1 MKDIDYRLID
11 INKWEE
17 TLDQIKDKKI
27 VVFGAGNNGRELLD
41 ILPYKVSYFI
51 DNDREKWN
59 KKLNNIS
66 IKNPEILKNEKENV
80 SVLVV
85 GYLYDDMISQL
96 SKFNL
101 EENIHIYNV
110 YSALKHI
117 FDKAS
122 FSNRGEDVINFY
134 KRIPDDIVINNGF
147 SKEKI
152 SILVSNFSFSS
163 SPFYLIT
170 IAIMLKVRGN
180 DVEIIWDD
188 LEGLDE
194 LYYNHDNMTSTQNEI
209 IGKVLNYV
217 NERFNI
223 EVIKISEMGLEY
235 LDYNDIRELKK
246 LSKVN
251 TILKYRKVFFDKECE
266 EYREK
271 CFEVLKYNLKKIK
284 YLFNNFKMEKIVTFT
299 GIHEKT
305 GLYTWTAKNYNIQVF
320 SYDASSSDMLLT
332 TEGVAT
338 HYKHIEKIIMENKL
352 EYDLSRKFMNFTEE
366 NFNKRLISDN
376 NIDSYVYQ
384 KAKYEKKN
392 SKYKYDVII
401 PLNICWDGAAL
412 GLDSVFDFIGEWLIE
427 TIRYILENTD
437 VKIAVRQH
445 PAERF
450 FNSGEDIKLELKNRF
465 GNNPRFT
472 YISSDDEINTYNLI
486 KSAKLVLPHTSTI
499 GIESVLLGKPVVMA
513 TYSYYSNMSFVKKA
527 KSKEEYFFMIKNILN
542 CSSKQLSNTSLEQ
555 AKLCYALMMLTS
567 IQTKFTDIN
576 MNWWVIKSFEKLLN
590 NKNIKDILSIF
601 ESGDPIDIYK
611 TQNKFI
617 N

>member
-384 KAKYEKKN
+384 KAKYEKK
-392 SKYKYDVII
+392 
-401 PLNICWDGAAL
+401 
-412 GLDSVFDFIGEWLIE
+412 
-427 TIRYILENTD
+427 
-437 VKIAVRQH
+437 IA
-445 PAERF
+445 
-450 FNSGEDIKLELKNRF
+450 N
-465 GNNPRFT
+465 
-472 YISSDDEINTYNLI
+472 INTM
-486 KSAKLVLPHTSTI
+486 
-499 GIESVLLGKPVVMA
+499 LL
-513 TYSYYSNMSFVKKA
+513 F
-527 KSKEEYFFMIKNILN
+527 L
-542 CSSKQLSNTSLEQ
+542 
-555 AKLCYALMMLTS
+555 
-567 IQTKFTDIN
+567 
-576 MNWWVIKSFEKLLN
+576 
-590 NKNIKDILSIF
+590 
-601 ESGDPIDIYK
+601 
-611 TQNKFI
+611 
-617 N
+617 

>member
-1 MKDIDYRLID
+1 M
-11 INKWEE
+11 
-17 TLDQIKDKKI
+17 
-27 VVFGAGNNGRELLD
+27 
-41 ILPYKVSYFI
+41 PYKVSYFI

-305 GLYTWTAKNYNIQVF
+305 GLYTWTAK
-320 SYDASSSDMLLT
+320 
-332 TEGVAT
+332 
-338 HYKHIEKIIMENKL
+338 KL
-352 EYDLSRKFMNFTEE
+352 
-366 NFNKRLISDN
+366 
-376 NIDSYVYQ
+376 
-384 KAKYEKKN
+384 
-392 SKYKYDVII
+392 
-401 PLNICWDGAAL
+401 
-412 GLDSVFDFIGEWLIE
+412 
-427 TIRYILENTD
+427 
-437 VKIAVRQH
+437 
-445 PAERF
+445 
-450 FNSGEDIKLELKNRF
+450 
-465 GNNPRFT
+465 
-472 YISSDDEINTYNLI
+472 
-486 KSAKLVLPHTSTI
+486 
-499 GIESVLLGKPVVMA
+499 
-513 TYSYYSNMSFVKKA
+513 
-527 KSKEEYFFMIKNILN
+527 
-542 CSSKQLSNTSLEQ
+542 
-555 AKLCYALMMLTS
+555 
-567 IQTKFTDIN
+567 
-576 MNWWVIKSFEKLLN
+576 
-590 NKNIKDILSIF
+590 
-601 ESGDPIDIYK
+601 
-611 TQNKFI
+611 
-617 N
+617 

>member
-1 MKDIDYRLID
+1 M
-11 INKWEE
+11 
-17 TLDQIKDKKI
+17 
-27 VVFGAGNNGRELLD
+27 
-41 ILPYKVSYFI
+41 
-51 DNDREKWN
+51 
-59 KKLNNIS
+59 
-66 IKNPEILKNEKENV
+66 
-80 SVLVV
+80 
-85 GYLYDDMISQL
+85 
-96 SKFNL
+96 
-101 EENIHIYNV
+101 
-110 YSALKHI
+110 
-117 FDKAS
+117 
-122 FSNRGEDVINFY
+122 
-134 KRIPDDIVINNGF
+134 
-147 SKEKI
+147 
-152 SILVSNFSFSS
+152 
-163 SPFYLIT
+163 
-170 IAIMLKVRGN
+170 
-180 DVEIIWDD
+180 
-188 LEGLDE
+188 
-194 LYYNHDNMTSTQNEI
+194 
-209 IGKVLNYV
+209 
-217 NERFNI
+217 
-223 EVIKISEMGLEY
+223 
-235 LDYNDIRELKK
+235 
-246 LSKVN
+246 
-251 TILKYRKVFFDKECE
+251 
-266 EYREK
+266 
-271 CFEVLKYNLKKIK
+271 
-284 YLFNNFKMEKIVTFT
+284 
-299 GIHEKT
+299 
-305 GLYTWTAKNYNIQVF
+305 
-320 SYDASSSDMLLT
+320 
-332 TEGVAT
+332 
-338 HYKHIEKIIMENKL
+338 
-352 EYDLSRKFMNFTEE
+352 
-366 NFNKRLISDN
+366 
-376 NIDSYVYQ
+376 
-384 KAKYEKKN
+384 
-392 SKYKYDVII
+392 I

>member
-1 MKDIDYRLID
+1 
-11 INKWEE
+11 
-17 TLDQIKDKKI
+17 
-27 VVFGAGNNGRELLD
+27 
-41 ILPYKVSYFI
+41 
-51 DNDREKWN
+51 
-59 KKLNNIS
+59 
-66 IKNPEILKNEKENV
+66 
-80 SVLVV
+80 
-85 GYLYDDMISQL
+85 MISQL

-271 CFEVLKYNLKKIK
+271 CFEVLKYNLKKNK
-284 YLFNNFKMEKIVTFT
+284 
-299 GIHEKT
+299 
-305 GLYTWTAKNYNIQVF
+305 VF
-320 SYDASSSDMLLT
+320 
-332 TEGVAT
+332 
-338 HYKHIEKIIMENKL
+338 I
-352 EYDLSRKFMNFTEE
+352 
-366 NFNKRLISDN
+366 
-376 NIDSYVYQ
+376 
-384 KAKYEKKN
+384 
-392 SKYKYDVII
+392 
-401 PLNICWDGAAL
+401 
-412 GLDSVFDFIGEWLIE
+412 
-427 TIRYILENTD
+427 
-437 VKIAVRQH
+437 
-445 PAERF
+445 
-450 FNSGEDIKLELKNRF
+450 
-465 GNNPRFT
+465 
-472 YISSDDEINTYNLI
+472 
-486 KSAKLVLPHTSTI
+486 
-499 GIESVLLGKPVVMA
+499 
-513 TYSYYSNMSFVKKA
+513 
-527 KSKEEYFFMIKNILN
+527 
-542 CSSKQLSNTSLEQ
+542 
-555 AKLCYALMMLTS
+555 
-567 IQTKFTDIN
+567 
-576 MNWWVIKSFEKLLN
+576 
-590 NKNIKDILSIF
+590 
-601 ESGDPIDIYK
+601 
-611 TQNKFI
+611 
-617 N
+617 